1 MLVPS
6 ESLWKIFLLLKFK
19 SFEKKVMLIIGIAGG
34 SGSGKTT
41 VVNKI
46 VDALPKNAV
55 AVIPQDAYYYDNG
68 HLTQEE
74 KLQINFDHPNSI
86 EWNLLNNHLDKLK
99 KGGTISM
106 PIYNYVTCARAEET
120 ISVEPKK
127 VIIVEGILILNNPEL
142 RKRLNIKLFVSTEND
157 DRLIRIIR
165 RDIIERG
172 RSYKDVLEHY
182 ETYVKPMHQQFIE
195 PSKRHADVI
204 IPEGGKN
211 QVAIDMVVSRIKM
224 NLHI

>member
-1 MLVPS
+1 
-6 ESLWKIFLLLKFK
+6 
-19 SFEKKVMLIIGIAGG
+19 MLIIGIAGG

-46 VDALPKNAV
+46 VEALPKDSV
-55 AVIPQDAYYYDNG
+55 AVMPQDAYYYDNG
-68 HLTQEE
+68 HLSQEE
-74 KLQINFDHPNSI
+74 KLKINFDHPNSI
-86 EWNLLNNHLDKLK
+86 EWSLLTKHLDELK
-99 KGGTISM
+99 NGQTILM
-106 PIYNYVTCARAEET
+106 PIYNYVSCARAKET

-142 RKRLNIKLFVSTEND
+142 RKRLNVKLFVSTEND

-172 RSYKDVLEHY
+172 RSYNDVLKHY
-182 ETYVKPMHQQFIE
+182 ETFVKPMHQQFIE

-224 NLHI
+224 NLHQQK